1 MDSSV
6 QLLDRLENT
15 VTYLWENMNHRHL
28 KLKAHPLVINYIKH
42 GLPSIRFKWWM
53 KYRRWLKLESAPH
66 YGLARLEFFDEAGH
80 PIVGE

>member
-1 MDSSV
+1 
-6 QLLDRLENT
+6 
-15 VTYLWENMNHRHL
+15 MNHRHL

-53 KYRRWLKLESAPH
+53 KYKRWLKLESAPH